1 MRIAGEAQ
9 ATFDGDDRWLVSV
22 FGGARVVGTTRCIR
36 YVDPARG
43 TKFRRRAPFMRVS
56 CTGYDQRNLS
66 AYMIVGTAVIG
77 GKKFESCEV
86 Q

>member
-1 MRIAGEAQ
+1 MM
-9 ATFDGDDRWLVSV
+9 WLAAAP
-22 FGGARVVGTTRCIR
+22 GGTIVVQTAKHIR
-36 YVDPARG
+36 YVYPVWG

-56 CTGYDQRNLS
+56 RTGYDQRNLS

>member
-1 MRIAGEAQ
+1 MAGYIGKGRHVAQ
-9 ATFDGDDRWLVSV
+9 IGASSV
-22 FGGARVVGTTRCIR
+22 ALTAIRIR
-36 YVDPARG
+36 YLYPARG

-56 CTGYDQRNLS
+56 RTGYDQRNLS